1 MNDHY
6 DIDNGKGVGVD
17 KVSEIALTIIVW
29 KDSLVLDT
37 TLVMVC
43 FVSRL
48 CPAEFQQTIILKIT
62 KHMETVVRQLRLSTW
77 VDR

>member
-17 KVSEIALTIIVW
+17 KVSGIALTIIVW
-29 KDSLVLDT
+29 KGTFVLDT
-37 TLVMVC
+37 TLVMIC

-62 KHMETVVRQLRLSTW
+62 KHMETVVRQLRLSSW